1 MALRAWAFLAG
12 VWWLHGLGHLPS
24 PAWGVL
30 WLPLVL
36 LFYRGPLPLRLLV
49 WGLSG
54 FFWALI
60 HTHWMVGPPLPA
72 ELAGSDRRVTG
83 IIHGLPESQGRVT
96 RFTLKATSVQGTDWR
111 GRVRVGWYGDAPN
124 LAPGERWRMTLRLRP
139 PGGLRNPGGFD
150 YEGWLF
156 RKGDRA
162 TAYVRD
168 ADSAHRIGYS
178 GAPVHGVNRLRGALA
193 AGIDKALDPQAPF
206 AGILQ
211 ALAVGERSGIGPEQW
226 DLLIATGTNHL
237 MAISGLHVGLTAAL
251 GYALVLALWRRLP
264 PLALRLPAQRAA
276 VPAAL
281 ACALAYAA
289 LAGFSVPTQRALV
302 MLLVALGALWWQRT
316 QRPLQTLSLALL
328 AVLLLDPRS
337 LLAPGFWLSFAA
349 VGVILYV
356 LAGRTGPAGGGRAW
370 WRVQWAAGL
379 GLLPLT
385 LVLFQQGS
393 LISPLANLVAVPWMS
408 FVVVPLALA
417 GAALSAVSMPLAAW
431 AWNLAH
437 DAVALLWPLL
447 EFLVALPG
455 AHWRHAAPA
464 WTLVPALLGMFWFLG
479 PRGLP
484 ARWLGLLLILPLLWP
499 PRAEIPEGGFRLT
512 LLDVGQGLAAVV
524 RTREHTLVY
533 DTGPRFGPR
542 FDAGEAAVVPYLYQV
557 GRPRVDRLV
566 ISHGDLDHAGGAAS
580 LRALLPVTE
589 ILSRDVSRFPG
600 RACRAGERWS
610 WDGVAFTVLHPPPDW
625 GDDNVSS
632 CVLRVHGPG
641 GSVLLP
647 GDVEGL
653 GQAVLL
659 RRAGEALKADV
670 LVLPHHGAGGALPA
684 AFLDAVSP
692 RLALVSR
699 GFGNR
704 AGHPHPAVR
713 ARLRDRG
720 IPLLDTARS
729 GALRVDV
736 SPRGI
741 RVAPG
746 YRHAARRHWH
756 R

>member
-12 VWWLHGLGHLPS
+12 VLFLHGLGQLPS
-24 PAWGVL
+24 PAWIL
-30 WLPLVL
+30 LLPFALPL
-36 LFYRGPLPLRLLV
+36 YRAPPPLPLLA
-49 WGLSG
+49 WGLAG
-54 FFWALI
+54 CLWALA
-60 HTHWMVGPPLPA
+60 HAHWVVGPPLPA
-72 ELAGSDRRVTG
+72 ELAGSERIVTG
-83 IIHGLPESQGRVT
+83 IIHGLPETQGRVT
-96 RFTLKATSVQGTDWR
+96 RFTLEAVSVQDSSWR
-111 GRVRVGWYGDAPN
+111 GRVRVGWYGDAPT
-124 LAPGERWRMTLRLRP
+124 LIPGEHWRMILRLRP
-139 PGGLRNPGGFD
+139 PAGMRNPGGFD

-156 RKGDRA
+156 RQGDRA

-168 ADSAHRIGYS
+168 ADSARRIGYS

-193 AGIDKALDPQAPF
+193 AGIDTALGPQAPF
-206 AGILQ
+206 SGILQ
-211 ALAVGERSGIGPEQW
+211 ALAVGDRSGIGPGQW
-226 DLLIATGTNHL
+226 DTLIATGTNHL
-237 MAISGLHVGLTAAL
+237 MAISGLHVGLTAGL
-251 GYALVLALWRRLP
+251 GYALVLALWRRVP
-264 PLALRLPAQRAA
+264 FLALRLPAQRAA

-302 MLLVALGALWWQRT
+302 MLLVALGALWWRRT
-316 QRPLQTLSLALL
+316 QRPMQTLSLALL

-337 LLAPGFWLSFAA
+337 VLAPGFWLSFAA

-356 LAGRTGPAGGGRAW
+356 LAGRTGPVGGGRAW

-385 LVLFQQGS
+385 LVLFHQGS

-408 FVVVPLALA
+408 FVVVPLTLA
-417 GAALSAVSMPLAAW
+417 GAALAGVSAPAVAW
-431 AWNLAH
+431 IWELAH
-437 DAVALLWPLL
+437 AAVGLLWPLL
-447 EFLVALPG
+447 EFLQALPG
-455 AHWRHAAPA
+455 AHWRHGAPP
-464 WTLVPALLGMFWFLG
+464 WTLIPALVGMAWLLG
-479 PRGLP
+479 PKGLP

-499 PRAEIPEGGFRLT
+499 PRTEIPEGGFRLT

-524 RTREHTLVY
+524 RTRTHTLVY

-542 FDAGEAAVVPYLYQV
+542 FDAGEAAVVPYLRHV

-580 LRALLPVTE
+580 LGAHLPVTE
-589 ILSRDVSRFPG
+589 VLSRDPSRFPG
-600 RACRAGERWS
+600 RACRAGQQWS
-610 WDGVAFTVLHPPPDW
+610 WDGVRFQMLHPPPYW
-625 GDDNVSS
+625 GEDNVSS
-632 CVLRVHGPG
+632 CVLRVQGPG

-659 RRAGEALKADV
+659 RRAAGALKADV
-670 LVLPHHGAGGALPA
+670 LVLPHHGAADALPA
-684 AFLDAVSP
+684 AFLEAVSP

-704 AGHPHPAVR
+704 AGHPDPAVR
-713 ARLRDRG
+713 ARLRARG
-720 IPLLDTARS
+720 IPLLDTAPS

-736 SPRGI
+736 PPQGI